1 MDVTYIGQV
10 YQAGF
15 VMFWPFHSFL
25 FLLALLHDIK
35 RWFDIETLFFF
46 KKCMWIST
54 KLQIRPHL
62 EEKKVA
68 ERRSA
73 SMAKK

>member
-46 KKCMWIST
+46 KNACEFQPNCKYVHT
-54 KLQIRPHL
+54 
-62 EEKKVA
+62 
-68 ERRSA
+68 
-73 SMAKK
+73 